1 VDTTAGNRGGAY
13 RQTDVDIE
21 PTTDAGGGFD
31 VGWTRPGEW
40 LQYTANV
47 TADAAYAVE
56 LRVASMGGGGA
67 VRVEVDGTDVTGPLA
82 IPNTGGWQTW
92 TTIRK
97 AGITLQSGT
106 HRLRVVFVAAGSNG
120 IANLNFLRVVP

>member
-1 VDTTAGNRGGAY
+1 
-13 RQTDVDIE
+13 
-21 PTTDAGGGFD
+21 
-31 VGWTRPGEW
+31 
-40 LQYTANV
+40 
-47 TADAAYAVE
+47 
-56 LRVASMGGGGA
+56 
-67 VRVEVDGTDVTGPLA
+67 VEVDGTDVTGPLA